1 MGRLAEKIKEGGM
14 VEAAREIG
22 GRTRNR
28 GRIGEREG
36 RGRAMYQCC
45 PMFKVCRIILC

>member
-28 GRIGEREG
+28 GRMGGREG
-36 RGRAMYQCC
+36 ESNV
-45 PMFKVCRIILC
+45 PMLSNV